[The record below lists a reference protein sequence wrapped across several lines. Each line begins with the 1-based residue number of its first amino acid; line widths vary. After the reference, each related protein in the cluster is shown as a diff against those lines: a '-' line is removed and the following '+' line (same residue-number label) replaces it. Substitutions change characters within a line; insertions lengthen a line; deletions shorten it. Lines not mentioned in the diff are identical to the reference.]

1 MANILLVED
10 EPELAAIMST
20 WLTRAKHFVKVI
32 EHGDEAVSEIQ
43 SAKDL
48 YELLI
53 LDITLPGRDGFEI
66 CEYYRTSRGRAPVLV
81 VSARDTLH
89 DKEQAFTLGAD
100 DYITKPFDLKE
111 MILRVAALLRRSLIP
126 AHEILESR
134 DIKMNLVESTVT
146 KCGAPVHLT
155 PQEYN
160 LLMFFLKHPNE
171 VFSSEHLLRLVWN
184 PGSSAMNDTVRGHVK
199 RLRRKFDSPGKP
211 PIIQNVYG
219 FGYRLN
225 K

>member
-10 EPELAAIMST
+10 EPELATIVST
-20 WLTRAKHFVKVI
+20 WLSRSNHFVKVI

-43 SAKDL
+43 AAKDL

-66 CEYYRTSRGRAPVLV
+66 CEYYRTSQGRAPVLI
-81 VSARDTLH
+81 VSARNTLN

-111 MILRVAALLRRSLIP
+111 MTLRVAALLRRSLIP

-134 DIKMNLVESTVT
+134 DIRMNLTESTVT
-146 KCGAPVHLT
+146 KSGASVRLT

-171 VFSSEHLLRLVWN
+171 VFSSDHLLRLVWN
-184 PGSSAMNDTVRGHVK
+184 PTTSAMNDTVRGHIK
-199 RLRRKFDSPGKP
+199 RLRRKLESPGKP
-211 PIIQNVYG
+211 PLIQNVYG

-225 K
+225 N

>member
-1 MANILLVED
+1 MARILLVED
-10 EPELAAIMST
+10 EPELATIMSN
-20 WLTRAKHFVKVI
+20 WLTRCEHSVKVI
-32 EHGDEAVSEIQ
+32 DHGDEAVSEIRA
-43 SAKDL
+43 AKDH

-66 CEYYRTSRGRAPVLV
+66 CEFYRKNRGRAPVMV
-81 VSARDTLH
+81 VSARHALD

-111 MILRVAALLRRSLIP
+111 MSLRVSALLRRSLIP
-126 AHEILESR
+126 EDILESR
-134 DIKMNLVESTVT
+134 DIRMNVAERTVT
-146 KCGAPVHLT
+146 KSGALVRLT

-171 VFSSEHLLRLVWN
+171 VFSSDHLLRLAWD
-184 PGSSAMNDTVRGHVK
+184 SDTIAADDTVRGHIK
-199 RLRRKFDSPGKP
+199 RLRKKLETPGKP
-211 PIIQNVYG
+211 PLIKNVYG

>member
-1 MANILLVED
+1 MARILLVED
-10 EPELAAIMST
+10 EPELATIMSN
-20 WLTRAKHFVKVI
+20 WLSRSDHSVKVI
-32 EHGDEAVSEIQ
+32 DHGEKAVSEIKA
-43 SAKDL
+43 AKDS

-53 LDITLPGRDGFEI
+53 LDITLPGCDGFEI
-66 CEYYRTSRGRAPVLV
+66 CQYYRTNKGRAPVMF
-81 VSARDTLH
+81 VSARHALD

-111 MILRVAALLRRSLIP
+111 MSLRVAALLRRSLIP
-126 AHEILESR
+126 AEEILESR
-134 DIKMNLVESTVT
+134 DIRMNIAERTVT
-146 KCGAPVHLT
+146 KSGALVRLT

-171 VFSSEHLLRLVWN
+171 VFSSDQLLRLAWDRDTI
-184 PGSSAMNDTVRGHVK
+184 AANDTVRGHIK
-199 RLRRKFDSPGKP
+199 RLRKKLETPGKP
-211 PIIQNVYG
+211 PLIKNLYG